1 MSDLHP
7 KIKTVLKRIIDRSHA
22 TRKKYLNSIC
32 NMENSSEI
40 DRNTISCSNMAHVAA
55 STPKIDQLNI
65 LMNKKPN
72 LGIVS
77 SYNDMLSAHKPYENY
92 PGLIKSIASQYGAT
106 TQMAGGVPAMCDGIT
121 QGRVGMEFSL
131 MSRDVIAMSTAI
143 ALSHGVYDAAIFL
156 GICDKIIPGLFI
168 GALSFG
174 YLPAVFMP
182 AGPMSSGLP
191 NEQKANIRKAFAKG
205 EVSREELIK
214 AENKAYHGE
223 GTCTFYGTANSNQII
238 MEIMGV
244 HIPGAA
250 FVHPS
255 SDLRHAYNVLAVK
268 QAIKINK
275 KGSDIR
281 PIGKIIDEKSF
292 VNAIIGL
299 LATGGSTNHTLH
311 LPAMAAAAGIKLLWE
326 DFDDLSKI
334 IPLLSKV
341 YPNGSADINQ
351 FHAAGGISFIIGE
364 LLKNGLLDGSA
375 KTIWGNNLFD
385 YVSEPTLTNSKI
397 NWKKSQVK
405 SFDLEIL
412 RYVKK
417 PHQNN
422 GGLKMLDGNIGKCIA
437 KISAVKEQFWYIK
450 EKALV
455 FDEQEEVKKAYEKG
469 ILNRNVVIVVRNQGP
484 KANGMPELHS
494 LTPMLS
500 NIQDLGFKVA
510 LLTDGRMS
518 GASGKILAAIHV
530 TPEAIDDGVIG
541 KIKDGDEI
549 EIDANNGN
557 LNIFNDISHRKKS
570 ILKNRKNSLTFGRNI
585 FNTLRINSSGAEKGG
600 GINLINSE

>member
-1 MSDLHP
+1 MTELHP
-7 KIKTVLKRIIDRSHA
+7 EIKNVLDRIINRSKA
-22 TRKKYLNSIC
+22 SRKKYLKNIDD
-32 NMENSSEI
+32 MENSNEI
-40 DRNTISCSNMAHVAA
+40 NRNTISCSNMAHVAA
-55 STPKIDQLNI
+55 STPKNDQLNI

-92 PGLIKSIASQYGAT
+92 PSLIKSISNQYGAT
-106 TQMAGGVPAMCDGIT
+106 AQMAGGVPAMCDGIT
-121 QGRVGMEFSL
+121 QGRVGMELSL

-143 ALSHGVYDAAIFL
+143 ALSHGVYDAAICL

-174 YLPAVFMP
+174 YLPVVFMP

-191 NEQKANIRKAFAKG
+191 NEEKANIRKAFAKG
-205 EVSREELIK
+205 EVTREELIK
-214 AENKAYHGE
+214 AESKAYHGE

-250 FVHPS
+250 FVHPY
-255 SDLRHAYNVLAVK
+255 SDLRHAYNVLAVE
-268 QAIKINK
+268 QAVKINR
-275 KGSDIR
+275 KGNDVR
-281 PIGKIIDEKSF
+281 PLGKIIDERSF

-311 LPAMAAAAGIKLLWE
+311 LPAMAAAAGIKILWE
-326 DFDDLSKI
+326 DFDDLSNI
-334 IPLLSKV
+334 VPLLSKV
-341 YPNGSADINQ
+341 YPNSSADINQ

-364 LLKNGLLDGSA
+364 LLNNGLLDGSA
-375 KTIWGNNLFD
+375 KTIWGKNLFD
-385 YVSEPTLTNSKI
+385 SVFEPTLENSKI
-397 NWKKSQVK
+397 NWNKSQVK
-405 SFDLEIL
+405 SFDLDIL
-412 RYVKK
+412 RYVKQ

-422 GGLKMLDGNIGKCIA
+422 GGLKMLNGNIGKCVA
-437 KISAVKEQFWYIK
+437 KISAVKEEFRYIK

-455 FDEQEEVKKAYEKG
+455 FDDQEEVKKAYEKE

-494 LTPMLS
+494 LTPILS

-530 TPEAIDDGVIG
+530 TPEAIDNGVIG
-541 KIKDGDEI
+541 KIKDDDEI
-549 EIDANNGN
+549 EIDANNGK
-557 LNIFNDISHRKKS
+557 LNIFNDISKRNNSSLCLNKS
-570 ILKNRKNSLTFGRNI
+570 NFSFGRNI
-585 FNTLRINSSGAEKGG
+585 FKTLRVHSVSSEKGG
-600 GINLINSE
+600 GIKLIE

>member
-1 MSDLHP
+1 MTELHP
-7 KIKTVLKRIIDRSHA
+7 KIKNVLNRIVDRSKD
-22 TRKKYLNSIC
+22 TRKKYLKSI
-32 NMENSSEI
+32 NDMENSNEI
-40 DRNTISCSNMAHVAA
+40 NRNTISCSNMAHVAA
-55 STPKIDQLNI
+55 STPKSDQLNI

-77 SYNDMLSAHKPYENY
+77 AYNDMLSAHKPYENY
-92 PGLIKSIASQYGAT
+92 PSLIKSISSQYDAT
-106 TQMAGGVPAMCDGIT
+106 AQMAGGVPAMCDGIT
-121 QGRVGMEFSL
+121 QGRVGMELSL

-143 ALSHGVYDAAIFL
+143 ALSHGVYDAAICL

-174 YLPAVFMP
+174 YLPVVFMP

-191 NEQKANIRKAFAKG
+191 NEEKANIRKAFAKG
-205 EVSREELIK
+205 EVTREELIK
-214 AENKAYHGE
+214 AESKAYHGE

-250 FVHPS
+250 FVHPN
-255 SDLRHAYNVLAVK
+255 SDLRHAYNVLAVE
-268 QAIKINK
+268 QAVKINRK
-275 KGSDIR
+275 SNDVR
-281 PIGKIIDEKSF
+281 PLGKIIDERSF

-311 LPAMAAAAGIKLLWE
+311 LPAMAAAAGIKILWE

-364 LLKNGLLDGSA
+364 LLNNGLLDGSA
-375 KTIWGNNLFD
+375 KTIWGENLFD
-385 YVSEPTLTNSKI
+385 YVFEPKLENSKI
-397 NWKKSQVK
+397 NWNKSQFK
-405 SFDLEIL
+405 SFDLDIL
-412 RYVKK
+412 RYIKK

-422 GGLKMLDGNIGKCIA
+422 GGLKMLNGNIGKCVA
-437 KISAVKEQFWYIK
+437 KISAVKEEFRYIK

-455 FDEQEEVKKAYEKG
+455 FDDQEEVKKAYEKG
-469 ILNRNVVIVVRNQGP
+469 ILNRNLVVVVRNQGP

-494 LTPMLS
+494 LTPILS

-541 KIKDGDEI
+541 KIKDDDEI
-549 EIDANNGN
+549 EIDANNGK
-557 LNIFNDISHRKKS
+557 LNIFIDISKRNNLSLCSNKS
-570 ILKNRKNSLTFGRNI
+570 NSSFGRNI
-585 FNTLRINSSGAEKGG
+585 FKTLRMHSVSSEKGG
-600 GINLINSE
+600 GISLID

>member
-1 MSDLHP
+1 MTELHP
-7 KIKTVLKRIIDRSHA
+7 EIKNVLDRIINRSKES
-22 TRKKYLNSIC
+22 RKRYLDSIDE
-32 NMENSSEI
+32 MENSNEI
-40 DRNTISCSNMAHVAA
+40 NRNTISCSNMAHVAA
-55 STPKIDQLNI
+55 STPKNDQLSI

-77 SYNDMLSAHKPYENY
+77 AYNDMLSAHKPYENY
-92 PGLIKSIASQYGAT
+92 PSLIKSISNQYGAT
-106 TQMAGGVPAMCDGIT
+106 AQMAGGVPAMCDGIT
-121 QGRVGMEFSL
+121 QGRVGMELSL

-143 ALSHGVYDAAIFL
+143 SLSHGVYDAAICL

-174 YLPAVFMP
+174 YLPVVFMP

-191 NEQKANIRKAFAKG
+191 NEEKANIRKAFAKG
-205 EVSREELIK
+205 EVTREELIK
-214 AENKAYHGE
+214 AESKAYHGE

-250 FVHPS
+250 FVHPN
-255 SDLRHAYNVLAVK
+255 SDLRHAYNVLAVE
-268 QAIKINK
+268 QAVKINRK
-275 KGSDIR
+275 SNDVR
-281 PIGKIIDEKSF
+281 PFGKIIDERSF

-311 LPAMAAAAGIKLLWE
+311 LPAMAAAAGIKILWE

-341 YPNGSADINQ
+341 YPNGTADINQ
-351 FHAAGGISFIIGE
+351 FHAAGGTSFIIGE
-364 LLKNGLLDGSA
+364 LLNNGLLDKSA
-375 KTIWGNNLFD
+375 KTIWGNNLSD
-385 YVSEPTLTNSKI
+385 YVSEPTLVNSKI
-397 NWKKSQVK
+397 NWNKSQVK
-405 SFDLEIL
+405 SFDLDIL

-422 GGLKMLDGNIGKCIA
+422 GGLKMLNGNIGKCVA
-437 KISAVKEQFWYIK
+437 KISAVKEEFRYIK

-455 FDEQEEVKKAYEKG
+455 FDNQEEVKNAYEKG
-469 ILNRNVVIVVRNQGP
+469 VLNRNVIIVVRNQGP

-530 TPEAIDDGVIG
+530 TPEAIDNGVIG

-557 LNIFNDISHRKKS
+557 FNIFTDIRHRKNSKIKS
-570 ILKNRKNSLTFGRNI
+570 RKNSLSFGRNV
-585 FNTLRINSSGAEKGG
+585 FNTLRVSSQGSEEGG
-600 GINLINSE
+600 GIKLLN

>member
-1 MSDLHP
+1 MTELHP
-7 KIKTVLKRIIDRSHA
+7 EIKNVLDRIINRSED
-22 TRKKYLNSIC
+22 TRKEYLKSIDD
-32 NMENSSEI
+32 MENSNEI
-40 DRNTISCSNMAHVAA
+40 NRNTISCSNMAHVAA
-55 STPKIDQLNI
+55 STPKSDQLNI

-92 PGLIKSIASQYGAT
+92 PSLIKSISNQYGAT
-106 TQMAGGVPAMCDGIT
+106 AQMAGGVPAMCDGIT
-121 QGRVGMEFSL
+121 QGRVGMELSL

-143 ALSHGVYDAAIFL
+143 ALSHGVYDAAICL

-174 YLPAVFMP
+174 YLPVVFMP

-191 NEQKANIRKAFAKG
+191 NEEKANIRKAFAKG
-205 EVSREELIK
+205 EVTREELIK
-214 AENKAYHGE
+214 AESKAYHGE

-250 FVHPS
+250 FVHPY
-255 SDLRHAYNVLAVK
+255 SDLRHAYNVLAVE
-268 QAIKINK
+268 QAVKINR
-275 KGSDIR
+275 KGNDVR
-281 PIGKIIDEKSF
+281 PLGKIIDERSF

-311 LPAMAAAAGIKLLWE
+311 LPAMAAAAGIKILWE

-364 LLKNGLLDGSA
+364 LLNNGLLDGTA
-375 KTIWGNNLFD
+375 KTIWGKNLYD
-385 YVSEPTLTNSKI
+385 YVSEPKLKNSRI
-397 NWKKSQVK
+397 YWKKSQLK
-405 SFDLEIL
+405 SFDLDIL

-422 GGLKMLDGNIGKCIA
+422 GGLKMLNGNIGKCVA
-437 KISAVKEQFWYIK
+437 KISAVKEEFRYIK

-455 FDEQEEVKKAYEKG
+455 FDDQEEVKKAYEKG

-494 LTPMLS
+494 LTPILS

-541 KIKDGDEI
+541 KINDDDEI
-549 EIDANNGN
+549 EIDAKNGK
-557 LNIFNDISHRKKS
+557 LNIFIDISKRNNLSLCSNKS
-570 ILKNRKNSLTFGRNI
+570 NSSFGRNI
-585 FNTLRINSSGAEKGG
+585 FKTLRMHSVDSEKGG
-600 GINLINSE
+600 GIRLID

>member
-1 MSDLHP
+1 MTELHP
-7 KIKTVLKRIIDRSHA
+7 EIKNVLDRIINRSED
-22 TRKKYLNSIC
+22 TRKKYLKSIDD
-32 NMENSSEI
+32 MENSNEI
-40 DRNTISCSNMAHVAA
+40 NRNTISCSNMAHVAA
-55 STPKIDQLNI
+55 STPKSDQLNI

-92 PGLIKSIASQYGAT
+92 PSLIKSISNQYGVTA
-106 TQMAGGVPAMCDGIT
+106 QMAGGVPAMCDGIT
-121 QGRVGMEFSL
+121 QGRIGMELSL

-143 ALSHGVYDAAIFL
+143 ALSHGVYDAAICL

-174 YLPAVFMP
+174 YLPVVFMP

-191 NEQKANIRKAFAKG
+191 NEEKANIRKAFAKG
-205 EVSREELIK
+205 EVTREELIK
-214 AENKAYHGE
+214 AESKAYHGE

-250 FVHPS
+250 FVHPY
-255 SDLRHAYNVLAVK
+255 SDLRHAYNVLAVE
-268 QAIKINK
+268 QAVKINR
-275 KGSDIR
+275 KGNDVR
-281 PIGKIIDEKSF
+281 PLGKIIDERSF

-311 LPAMAAAAGIKLLWE
+311 LPAMAAAAGIKILWE

-364 LLKNGLLDGSA
+364 LLNNGLLDGTA
-375 KTIWGNNLFD
+375 KTIWGKNLYD
-385 YVSEPTLTNSKI
+385 YVSEPTLENSKI
-397 NWKKSQVK
+397 NWNKSQVK
-405 SFDLEIL
+405 SFDLDIL

-417 PHQNN
+417 PHQDN
-422 GGLKMLDGNIGKCIA
+422 GGLKMLNGNIGKCVA
-437 KISAVKEQFWYIK
+437 KISAVKEEFRYIK

-455 FDEQEEVKKAYEKG
+455 FDNQEEVKKAYEKG

-494 LTPMLS
+494 LTPILS

-541 KIKDGDEI
+541 KIKDDDEI
-549 EIDANNGN
+549 EIDANNGK
-557 LNIFNDISHRKKS
+557 LNIFIDISKRNNLSLCSHKS
-570 ILKNRKNSLTFGRNI
+570 NSSFGRNI
-585 FNTLRINSSGAEKGG
+585 FKTLRMHSVSSEKGG
-600 GINLINSE
+600 GIRLID

>member
-1 MSDLHP
+1 
-7 KIKTVLKRIIDRSHA
+7 
-22 TRKKYLNSIC
+22 
-32 NMENSSEI
+32 
-40 DRNTISCSNMAHVAA
+40 
-55 STPKIDQLNI
+55 
-65 LMNKKPN
+65 
-72 LGIVS
+72 
-77 SYNDMLSAHKPYENY
+77 
-92 PGLIKSIASQYGAT
+92 
-106 TQMAGGVPAMCDGIT
+106 MAGGVPAMCDGIT
-121 QGRVGMEFSL
+121 QGRVGMELSL

-143 ALSHGVYDAAIFL
+143 ALSHGVYDAAICL

-174 YLPAVFMP
+174 YLPVVFMP

-191 NEQKANIRKAFAKG
+191 NEEKANIRKAFAKG
-205 EVSREELIK
+205 EVTREELIK
-214 AENKAYHGE
+214 AESKAYHGE

-250 FVHPS
+250 FVHPN
-255 SDLRHAYNVLAVK
+255 SDLRHAYNVLAVE
-268 QAIKINK
+268 QAVKINR
-275 KGSDIR
+275 KGNDVR
-281 PIGKIIDEKSF
+281 PLGKIIDERSF

-311 LPAMAAAAGIKLLWE
+311 LPAMAAAAGIKILWE
-326 DFDDLSKI
+326 DFDDLSNI

-364 LLKNGLLDGSA
+364 LLNNGLLDGSA
-375 KTIWGNNLFD
+375 KTIWGENLFD
-385 YVSEPTLTNSKI
+385 YVFEPTLENSKI
-397 NWKKSQVK
+397 NWNKSQVK
-405 SFDLEIL
+405 SFDLDIL
-412 RYVKK
+412 RYVKQ

-422 GGLKMLDGNIGKCIA
+422 GGLKMLNGNIGKCVA
-437 KISAVKEQFWYIK
+437 KISAVKEEFRYIK

-455 FDEQEEVKKAYEKG
+455 FDDQEEVKKAYEKG

-494 LTPMLS
+494 LTPILS

-518 GASGKILAAIHV
+518 GASGKILSAIHV
-530 TPEAIDDGVIG
+530 TPEAIDNGVIG
-541 KIKDGDEI
+541 KIKDDDEI
-549 EIDANNGN
+549 EIDANNGK
-557 LNIFNDISHRKKS
+557 LNIFTDISKRNNLSLCSNKS
-570 ILKNRKNSLTFGRNI
+570 NFSFGRNI
-585 FNTLRINSSGAEKGG
+585 FKTLRMHSVSSEKGG
-600 GINLINSE
+600 GIRLID

>member
-1 MSDLHP
+1 MTKLHP
-7 KIKTVLKRIIDRSHA
+7 EIKNVLDRIIDRSED
-22 TRKKYLNSIC
+22 TRKKYLKSIDD
-32 NMENSSEI
+32 MENSNEI
-40 DRNTISCSNMAHVAA
+40 NRNTISCSNMAHVAA
-55 STPKIDQLNI
+55 STPKSDQLNI

-92 PGLIKSIASQYGAT
+92 PSLIKSISNQYGAT
-106 TQMAGGVPAMCDGIT
+106 AQMAGGVPAMCDGIT
-121 QGRVGMEFSL
+121 QGRVGMELSL

-143 ALSHGVYDAAIFL
+143 ALSHGVYDAAICL

-174 YLPAVFMP
+174 YLPVVFMP

-191 NEQKANIRKAFAKG
+191 NEEKANIRKAFAKG
-205 EVSREELIK
+205 EVTREELIK
-214 AENKAYHGE
+214 AESKAYHGE

-250 FVHPS
+250 FVHPN
-255 SDLRHAYNVLAVK
+255 SDLRHAYNVLAVE
-268 QAIKINK
+268 QAVKINR
-275 KGSDIR
+275 KGNDVR
-281 PIGKIIDEKSF
+281 PLGKIIDERSF

-311 LPAMAAAAGIKLLWE
+311 LPAMAAAAGIKILWE

-364 LLKNGLLDGSA
+364 LLNNGLLDGSA
-375 KTIWGNNLFD
+375 KTIWGENLFD
-385 YVSEPTLTNSKI
+385 YVFEPTLENSKI
-397 NWKKSQVK
+397 NWNKSQVK
-405 SFDLEIL
+405 SFDLDIL
-412 RYVKK
+412 RYVKQ

-422 GGLKMLDGNIGKCIA
+422 GGLKMLNGNIGKCVT
-437 KISAVKEQFWYIK
+437 KISAVKQEFRYIK

-455 FDEQEEVKKAYEKG
+455 FDDQEEVKKAYEKG

-484 KANGMPELHS
+484 KANGC
-494 LTPMLS
+494 
-500 NIQDLGFKVA
+500 
-510 LLTDGRMS
+510 LLYTSPSPRDP
-518 GASGKILAAIHV
+518 L
-530 TPEAIDDGVIG
+530 
-541 KIKDGDEI
+541 
-549 EIDANNGN
+549 
-557 LNIFNDISHRKKS
+557 
-570 ILKNRKNSLTFGRNI
+570 
-585 FNTLRINSSGAEKGG
+585 
-600 GINLINSE
+600 

>member
-1 MSDLHP
+1 MTELHP
-7 KIKTVLKRIIDRSHA
+7 EIKNVLDRIINRSKDS
-22 TRKKYLNSIC
+22 RKRYLDSIDE
-32 NMENSSEI
+32 MENSNEI
-40 DRNTISCSNMAHVAA
+40 NRNTISCSNMAHVAA
-55 STPKIDQLNI
+55 STPKSDQLDI

-77 SYNDMLSAHKPYENY
+77 AYNDMLSAHKPYENY
-92 PGLIKSIASQYGAT
+92 PSLIKSISNQYGAT
-106 TQMAGGVPAMCDGIT
+106 AQMAGGVPAMCDGIT
-121 QGRVGMEFSL
+121 QGRVGMELSL

-143 ALSHGVYDAAIFL
+143 ALSHGVYDAAICL

-174 YLPAVFMP
+174 YLPVVFMP

-191 NEQKANIRKAFAKG
+191 NEEKANIRKAFAKG
-205 EVSREELIK
+205 EVTREELIK
-214 AENKAYHGE
+214 AESKAYHGE

-238 MEIMGV
+238 MEMMGV

-250 FVHPS
+250 FVHPN
-255 SDLRHAYNVLAVK
+255 SDLRHAYNVLAVE
-268 QAIKINK
+268 QAVKINRQ
-275 KGSDIR
+275 GNDVR
-281 PIGKIIDEKSF
+281 PLGKIIDERSF

-326 DFDDLSKI
+326 DFDNLSKI

-364 LLKNGLLDGSA
+364 LLNNGLLDGTA
-375 KTIWGNNLFD
+375 KTIWGKNLFD
-385 YVSEPTLTNSKI
+385 YVSEPTLEDSKI
-397 NWKKSQVK
+397 NWNRSQVK
-405 SFDLEIL
+405 SFDLDIL

-422 GGLKMLDGNIGKCIA
+422 GGLKMLNGNIGKCVA
-437 KISAVKEQFWYIK
+437 KISAVKEEFRFIK

-455 FDEQEEVKKAYEKG
+455 FDDQEDVKKAYEKG

-494 LTPMLS
+494 LIPILS

-518 GASGKILAAIHV
+518 GASGKILSAIHV
-530 TPEAIDDGVIG
+530 TPEAIDNGVIG
-541 KIKDGDEI
+541 KIKDDDEI
-549 EIDANNGN
+549 EIDANNGK
-557 LNIFNDISHRKKS
+557 LNIFTDISKRNNLSLSSNKS
-570 ILKNRKNSLTFGRNI
+570 NFSFGRNI
-585 FNTLRINSSGAEKGG
+585 FKTLRMHSVSSEKGG
-600 GINLINSE
+600 GIRLID

>member
-1 MSDLHP
+1 MTELHP
-7 KIKTVLKRIIDRSHA
+7 EIKNVLDRIINRSKDS
-22 TRKKYLNSIC
+22 RKRYLDSIDE
-32 NMENSSEI
+32 MENSNEI
-40 DRNTISCSNMAHVAA
+40 NRNTISCSNMAHVAA
-55 STPKIDQLNI
+55 STPKSDQLNI

-92 PGLIKSIASQYGAT
+92 PSLIKSISNQHGAT
-106 TQMAGGVPAMCDGIT
+106 AQMAGGVPAMCDGIT
-121 QGRVGMEFSL
+121 QGRIGMELSL

-143 ALSHGVYDAAIFL
+143 ALSHGVYDAAICL

-174 YLPAVFMP
+174 YLPVVFMP

-191 NEQKANIRKAFAKG
+191 NEEKANIRKAFAKG
-205 EVSREELIK
+205 EVTREVLIK
-214 AENKAYHGE
+214 AESKAYHGE

-250 FVHPS
+250 FVHPY
-255 SDLRHAYNVLAVK
+255 SDLRHAYNVLAVE
-268 QAIKINK
+268 QAVKINR
-275 KGSDIR
+275 KGNDVR
-281 PIGKIIDEKSF
+281 PLGKIIDERSF

-311 LPAMAAAAGIKLLWE
+311 LPAMAAAAGIKILWE

-364 LLKNGLLDGSA
+364 LLNNGLLDGSA
-375 KTIWGNNLFD
+375 KTIWGENLFD
-385 YVSEPTLTNSKI
+385 YIFEPTLENSKI
-397 NWKKSQVK
+397 NWNKSQVK
-405 SFDLEIL
+405 SFDLDIL

-422 GGLKMLDGNIGKCIA
+422 GGLKMLNGNIGKCVA
-437 KISAVKEQFWYIK
+437 KISAVKEEFRYIK

-455 FDEQEEVKKAYEKG
+455 FDDQEEVKKAYEKG
-469 ILNRNVVIVVRNQGP
+469 VLNRNVVIVVRNQGP

-494 LTPMLS
+494 LTPILS

-518 GASGKILAAIHV
+518 GASGKILTAIHV

-541 KIKDGDEI
+541 KIEDEDEI
-549 EIDANNGN
+549 EIDANNGK
-557 LNIFNDISHRKKS
+557 LNIFIDISRRNNLSLCSNKS
-570 ILKNRKNSLTFGRNI
+570 SSSFGRNI
-585 FNTLRINSSGAEKGG
+585 FKTLRMHSVSSEKGG
-600 GINLINSE
+600 GIRLID

>member
-1 MSDLHP
+1 MTELHP
-7 KIKTVLKRIIDRSHA
+7 EIKNVLDRIINRSKDS
-22 TRKKYLNSIC
+22 RKRYLDSIDE
-32 NMENSSEI
+32 MENSNEI
-40 DRNTISCSNMAHVAA
+40 NRNTISCSNMAHVAA
-55 STPKIDQLNI
+55 STPKSDQLDI

-77 SYNDMLSAHKPYENY
+77 AYNDMLSAHKPYENY
-92 PGLIKSIASQYGAT
+92 PSLIKSISNQYGAT
-106 TQMAGGVPAMCDGIT
+106 AQMAGGVPAMCDGIT
-121 QGRVGMEFSL
+121 QGRVGMELSL

-143 ALSHGVYDAAIFL
+143 ALSHGVYDAAICL

-174 YLPAVFMP
+174 YLPVVFMP

-191 NEQKANIRKAFAKG
+191 NEEKANIRKAFAKG
-205 EVSREELIK
+205 EVTREELIK
-214 AENKAYHGE
+214 AESKAYHGE

-238 MEIMGV
+238 MEMMGV

-250 FVHPS
+250 FVHPN
-255 SDLRHAYNVLAVK
+255 SDLRHAYNVLAVE
-268 QAIKINK
+268 QAVKINRQ
-275 KGSDIR
+275 GNDVR
-281 PIGKIIDEKSF
+281 PLGKIIDERSF

-364 LLKNGLLDGSA
+364 LLNNGLLDGTA
-375 KTIWGNNLFD
+375 KTIWGKNLFD
-385 YVSEPTLTNSKI
+385 YVSEPTLEDSKI
-397 NWKKSQVK
+397 NWNRSQVK
-405 SFDLEIL
+405 SFDLDIL

-422 GGLKMLDGNIGKCIA
+422 GGLKMLNGNIGKCIA
-437 KISAVKEQFWYIK
+437 KISAVKEEFRYIK

-455 FDEQEEVKKAYEKG
+455 FDDQEEVKNAYEKG

-494 LTPMLS
+494 LTPILS

-518 GASGKILAAIHV
+518 GASGKILSAIHV
-530 TPEAIDDGVIG
+530 TPEAIDNGVIG
-541 KIKDGDEI
+541 KIKDDDEI
-549 EIDANNGN
+549 EIDANNGK
-557 LNIFNDISHRKKS
+557 LNIFTDISKRNNLSLCSNKS
-570 ILKNRKNSLTFGRNI
+570 NFSFGRNI
-585 FNTLRINSSGAEKGG
+585 FKTLRMHSVSSEKGG
-600 GINLINSE
+600 GIRLID

>member
-1 MSDLHP
+1 MTELHP
-7 KIKTVLKRIIDRSHA
+7 EIKKVLERIIDRSQH
-22 TRKKYLNSIC
+22 TRKKYLDSI
-32 NMENSSEI
+32 NDMENSSEI

-55 STPKIDQLNI
+55 SSPKNDQLNI

-92 PGLIKSIASQYGAT
+92 PSLIKSISNQYGAT
-106 TQMAGGVPAMCDGIT
+106 AQMAGGVPAMCDGIT
-121 QGRVGMEFSL
+121 QGRVGMELSL

-143 ALSHGVYDAAIFL
+143 ALSHGVYDAAICL

-174 YLPAVFMP
+174 YLPVVFMP

-191 NEQKANIRKAFAKG
+191 NEEKANIRKAFAKG
-205 EVSREELIK
+205 EVTREELIK
-214 AENKAYHGE
+214 AESKAYHGE

-250 FVHPS
+250 FVHPYS
-255 SDLRHAYNVLAVK
+255 ELRHAYNVLAVE
-268 QAIKINK
+268 QAVKINR
-275 KGSDIR
+275 KGNDVR
-281 PIGKIIDEKSF
+281 PLGKIIDERSF

-311 LPAMAAAAGIKLLWE
+311 LPAMAAAAGIKILWE

-364 LLKNGLLDGSA
+364 WLNNGLLDGSA
-375 KTIWGNNLFD
+375 KTIWGENLFD
-385 YVSEPTLTNSKI
+385 YVFEPTLENSKI
-397 NWKKSQVK
+397 NWNKSQVK
-405 SFDLEIL
+405 SFDLDIL
-412 RYVKK
+412 RYVKQ

-422 GGLKMLDGNIGKCIA
+422 GGLKMLNGNIGKCVA
-437 KISAVKEQFWYIK
+437 KISAVKQEFRYIK

-455 FDEQEEVKKAYEKG
+455 FDNQEDVKKAYEKG

-494 LTPMLS
+494 LTPILS

-518 GASGKILAAIHV
+518 GASGKILSAIHV
-530 TPEAIDDGVIG
+530 TPEAIDNGVIG
-541 KIKDGDEI
+541 KIKDDDEI
-549 EIDANNGN
+549 EIDANNGK
-557 LNIFNDISHRKKS
+557 LNIFTDISKRNNLSLYSNKS
-570 ILKNRKNSLTFGRNI
+570 NFSFGRNI
-585 FNTLRINSSGAEKGG
+585 FNTLRIHSQGSEEGG
-600 GINLINSE
+600 GIKLID

>member
-1 MSDLHP
+1 MTELHP
-7 KIKTVLKRIIDRSHA
+7 EIKKVLDKIINRSKD
-22 TRKKYLNSIC
+22 TRKKYLKSIDD
-32 NMENSSEI
+32 MENSNEI
-40 DRNTISCSNMAHVAA
+40 NRNIISCSNMAHVAA
-55 STPKIDQLNI
+55 STPKNDQLNI

-92 PGLIKSIASQYGAT
+92 PSLIKSISNQYGAT
-106 TQMAGGVPAMCDGIT
+106 AQMAGGVPAMCDGIT
-121 QGRVGMEFSL
+121 QGRVGMELSL

-143 ALSHGVYDAAIFL
+143 ALSHGVYDAAICL

-174 YLPAVFMP
+174 YLPVVFMP

-191 NEQKANIRKAFAKG
+191 NEEKANIRKAFAKG
-205 EVSREELIK
+205 EVTREELIK
-214 AENKAYHGE
+214 AESKAYHGE

-250 FVHPS
+250 FVHPN
-255 SDLRHAYNVLAVK
+255 SDLRHAYNVLSVEQAVK
-268 QAIKINK
+268 INR
-275 KGSDIR
+275 KGNDVR
-281 PIGKIIDEKSF
+281 PLGKIIDERSF

-311 LPAMAAAAGIKLLWE
+311 LPAMAAAAGIKILWE
-326 DFDDLSKI
+326 DFDDLSNI

-364 LLKNGLLDGSA
+364 LLNNGLLDGSA
-375 KTIWGNNLFD
+375 KTIWGKNLFD
-385 YVSEPTLTNSKI
+385 YVFEPTLGNSKI
-397 NWKKSQVK
+397 NWNKSQVK
-405 SFDLEIL
+405 SFDLDIL
-412 RYVKK
+412 RYVKQ

-422 GGLKMLDGNIGKCIA
+422 GGLKMLNGNIGKCVS
-437 KISAVKEQFWYIK
+437 KISAVKEEFRYIK

-455 FDEQEEVKKAYEKG
+455 FDDQEEVKKAYEKG

-494 LTPMLS
+494 LTPILS

-530 TPEAIDDGVIG
+530 TPEAIDNGVIG
-541 KIKDGDEI
+541 KIKDDDEI
-549 EIDANNGN
+549 EIDANNGK
-557 LNIFNDISHRKKS
+557 LNIFNDISKRNNLSLCLNKS
-570 ILKNRKNSLTFGRNI
+570 NFSFGRNI
-585 FNTLRINSSGAEKGG
+585 FKTLRVHSVSSEKGG
-600 GINLINSE
+600 GIRLID

>member
-1 MSDLHP
+1 MTELHP
-7 KIKTVLKRIIDRSHA
+7 EIKNVLDRIINRSKA
-22 TRKKYLNSIC
+22 SRKKYLKNIDD
-32 NMENSSEI
+32 MENSNEI
-40 DRNTISCSNMAHVAA
+40 NRNTISCSNMAHVAA
-55 STPKIDQLNI
+55 STPKNDQLNI

-92 PGLIKSIASQYGAT
+92 PSLIKSISNQYGAT
-106 TQMAGGVPAMCDGIT
+106 AQMAGGVPAMCDGIT
-121 QGRVGMEFSL
+121 QGRVGMELSL

-143 ALSHGVYDAAIFL
+143 ALSHGVYDAAICL

-174 YLPAVFMP
+174 YLPVVFMP

-191 NEQKANIRKAFAKG
+191 NEEKANIRKAFAKG
-205 EVSREELIK
+205 EVTREELIK
-214 AENKAYHGE
+214 AESKAYHGE

-250 FVHPS
+250 FVHPY
-255 SDLRHAYNVLAVK
+255 SDLRHAYNVLAVE
-268 QAIKINK
+268 QAVKINR
-275 KGSDIR
+275 KGNDVR
-281 PIGKIIDEKSF
+281 PLGKIIDERSF

-311 LPAMAAAAGIKLLWE
+311 LPAMAAAAGIKILWE
-326 DFDDLSKI
+326 DFDDLSNI
-334 IPLLSKV
+334 VPLLSKV

-364 LLKNGLLDGSA
+364 LLNNGLLDGSA
-375 KTIWGNNLFD
+375 KTIWGKNLYD
-385 YVSEPTLTNSKI
+385 YVSEPTLENSKI
-397 NWKKSQVK
+397 NWNKSQVK
-405 SFDLEIL
+405 SFDLDIL

-422 GGLKMLDGNIGKCIA
+422 GGLKMLNGNIGKCVA
-437 KISAVKEQFWYIK
+437 KISAVKEEFRYIK

-455 FDEQEEVKKAYEKG
+455 FDDQEEVKKAYEKG

-494 LTPMLS
+494 LTPILS

-518 GASGKILAAIHV
+518 GASGKILSAIHV
-530 TPEAIDDGVIG
+530 TPEAIDNGVIG
-541 KIKDGDEI
+541 KIKDDDEI
-549 EIDANNGN
+549 EIDANNGK
-557 LNIFNDISHRKKS
+557 LNIFIDISK
-570 ILKNRKNSLTFGRNI
+570 RKNFSLCSTKSNSSFGRNI
-585 FNTLRINSSGAEKGG
+585 FKTLRVHSVSSEKGG
-600 GINLINSE
+600 GIKLIE

>member
-1 MSDLHP
+1 MTELHP
-7 KIKTVLKRIIDRSHA
+7 EIKNVLDRIINRSKDS
-22 TRKKYLNSIC
+22 RKRYLDSIYE
-32 NMENSSEI
+32 MENSNEI
-40 DRNTISCSNMAHVAA
+40 NRNTISCSNMAHVAA
-55 STPKIDQLNI
+55 STPKSDQLNI

-92 PGLIKSIASQYGAT
+92 PSLIKSISNQYGAT
-106 TQMAGGVPAMCDGIT
+106 AQMAGGVPAMCDGIT
-121 QGRVGMEFSL
+121 QGRVGMELSL

-143 ALSHGVYDAAIFL
+143 ALSHGVYDAAICL

-174 YLPAVFMP
+174 YLPVVFMP

-191 NEQKANIRKAFAKG
+191 NEEKANIRKAFAKG
-205 EVSREELIK
+205 EVTREELIK
-214 AENKAYHGE
+214 AESKAYHGE

-250 FVHPS
+250 FVHPN
-255 SDLRHAYNVLAVK
+255 SDLRHAYNVLAVE
-268 QAIKINK
+268 QAVKINR
-275 KGSDIR
+275 KGNDVR
-281 PIGKIIDEKSF
+281 PLGKIIDERSF

-311 LPAMAAAAGIKLLWE
+311 LPAMAAAAGIKILWE
-326 DFDDLSKI
+326 DFDNLSKI

-364 LLKNGLLDGSA
+364 LLNNGLLDGTA
-375 KTIWGNNLFD
+375 KTIWGKNLYD
-385 YVSEPTLTNSKI
+385 YVSEPTLENSKI
-397 NWKKSQVK
+397 NWNKSQVK
-405 SFDLEIL
+405 SFDLDIL

-422 GGLKMLDGNIGKCIA
+422 GGLKMLNGNIGKCVA
-437 KISAVKEQFWYIK
+437 KISAVKEEFRYIK

-455 FDEQEEVKKAYEKG
+455 FDDQEEVKKAYEKG

-494 LTPMLS
+494 LTPILS

-530 TPEAIDDGVIG
+530 TPEAIDDGIIG
-541 KIKDGDEI
+541 KIKDEDEI
-549 EIDANNGN
+549 EIDANNGK
-557 LNIFNDISHRKKS
+557 LNIFTDISKRNNLSLCSNKS
-570 ILKNRKNSLTFGRNI
+570 NSSFGRNI
-585 FNTLRINSSGAEKGG
+585 FNTLRMHSVSSEKGG
-600 GINLINSE
+600 GIRLID

>member
-1 MSDLHP
+1 MTELHP
-7 KIKTVLKRIIDRSHA
+7 EIKNVLDRIINRSKDS
-22 TRKKYLNSIC
+22 RKRYLDSIDE
-32 NMENSSEI
+32 MENSNEI
-40 DRNTISCSNMAHVAA
+40 NRNTISCSNMAHVAA
-55 STPKIDQLNI
+55 STPKSDQLDI

-77 SYNDMLSAHKPYENY
+77 AYNDMLSAHKPYENY
-92 PGLIKSIASQYGAT
+92 PSLIKSISNQYGAT
-106 TQMAGGVPAMCDGIT
+106 AQMAGGVPAMCDGIT
-121 QGRVGMEFSL
+121 QGRVGMELSL

-143 ALSHGVYDAAIFL
+143 ALSHGVYDAAICL

-174 YLPAVFMP
+174 YLPVVFMP

-191 NEQKANIRKAFAKG
+191 NEEKANIRKAFAKG
-205 EVSREELIK
+205 EVTREELIK
-214 AENKAYHGE
+214 AESKAYHGE

-250 FVHPS
+250 FVHPN
-255 SDLRHAYNVLAVK
+255 SDLRHAYNVLAVE
-268 QAIKINK
+268 QAVKINR
-275 KGSDIR
+275 KGNDVR
-281 PIGKIIDEKSF
+281 PLGKIIDERSF

-311 LPAMAAAAGIKLLWE
+311 LPAMAAAAGIKILWE

-364 LLKNGLLDGSA
+364 LLNNGLLDGTA
-375 KTIWGNNLFD
+375 KTIWGKNLYD
-385 YVSEPTLTNSKI
+385 YVSEPTLENSKI
-397 NWKKSQVK
+397 NWNKSQVK
-405 SFDLEIL
+405 SFDLDIL

-422 GGLKMLDGNIGKCIA
+422 GGLKMLNGNIGKCVA
-437 KISAVKEQFWYIK
+437 KISAVKEEFRYIK

-455 FDEQEEVKKAYEKG
+455 FDDQEEVKKAYEKG
-469 ILNRNVVIVVRNQGP
+469 VLNRNVVIVVRNQGP

-494 LTPMLS
+494 LTPILS

-541 KIKDGDEI
+541 KIEDEDEI
-549 EIDANNGN
+549 EIDANNGK
-557 LNIFNDISHRKKS
+557 LNIFIDISKRNNLSLCSNKS
-570 ILKNRKNSLTFGRNI
+570 NSSFGRNI
-585 FNTLRINSSGAEKGG
+585 FKTLRMHSVSSEKGG
-600 GINLINSE
+600 GIRLID